1 MQPTLFFFYLSYSLS
16 LHASSH
22 ETAALDLE
30 TNLKAVLVYWR
41 VAHMNFPPLD
51 LFLSSCFV
59 PRLMSRYH
67 GVSFSSL
74 FLLFGLILW

>member
-1 MQPTLFFFYLSYSLS
+1 MSNELRKMTFTHNATDSFFFFHLFYPLS

-22 ETAALDLE
+22 ETAALDLD

-51 LFLSSCFV
+51 LSVCFFL
-59 PRLMSRYH
+59 PL
-67 GVSFSSL
+67 SL
-74 FLLFGLILW
+74 D